1 MCLETP
7 CLIIYVDRKL
17 SELLDRVDELLTAS
31 VKLQK
36 KTMKNDQ
43 QLLIINCK

>member
-1 MCLETP
+1 MCLENP
-7 CLIIYVDRKL
+7 CLIIYLDRKL

-36 KTMKNDQ
+36 IYEKWQTTFDY
-43 QLLIINCK
+43 